1 MQPQTSPLPA
11 PTPPLRPAE
20 VPARPAAR
28 PGRPRKGWYFL
39 LALAVVVGLGFLYWL
54 GRSASPARQAALGSA
69 AVPVHTVAAGDVRFS
84 IRLTGTTTPE
94 RYVLLTAPIL
104 RGGRGGSLGMGGGVS
119 TAAGRT
125 SAPSTSGLE
134 SGGATV
140 ASTAGTGSSALGPAG
155 SGSAAFRAATTRF
168 SSAPASSRT
177 SRSSSAGSASSGA
190 MGSGLGSTA
199 GSLPGGPSGPPSG
212 GGGGGTVV
220 ITGGGGG
227 ARVGF
232 GLVLVSTAKPGS
244 WVKKGDIVAEFDR
257 EDMLNRLDDFKAR
270 VTQAEATIKSIR
282 AQLEVLKDAHQH
294 SIRVAKANLDKA
306 LLDLKTIPV
315 RSANASEIL
324 RLNAEEAE
332 ATHKQLLSEVKFME
346 QSLSAQLRIA
356 ELARDEAKVEL
367 QRVQANVDRMVV
379 RAPIDGMVVMQTV
392 IRGGEQAQI
401 QAGDQIGPGQPY
413 MRIVDPSSMLVDAAV
428 NQVDAE
434 RIRVGAQATVR
445 FDAYPD
451 LALPARVVAIG
462 AMPKAAGWRLEYVKE
477 IPVTLKLERLDPRV
491 IPDLSVSADVE
502 IAAEQA
508 AAVVPL
514 EAVFRDAPGR
524 PPYVFVRRGSAWETR
539 PVELGLV
546 NHIAAAVRSGLKA
559 GEVIALRRP
568 PARAQ

>member
-1 MQPQTSPLPA
+1 MYLI
-11 PTPPLRPAE
+11 L
-20 VPARPAAR
+20 
-28 PGRPRKGWYFL
+28 G
-39 LALAVVVGLGFLYWL
+39 AVVVLAIGLVYWL
-54 GRSASPARQAALGSA
+54 GPSVVPTRQAAPGLG
-69 AVPVHTVAAGDVRFS
+69 AVPLYTVTPGEVRLT

-94 RYVLLTAPIL
+94 RYALLTAPIL
-104 RGGRGGSLGMGGGVS
+104 RGGRGGALGMGGGISTGAGRGGRSGAGGGGGESPSTTAS
-119 TAAGRT
+119 TAILASAGGG
-125 SAPSTSGLE
+125 A
-134 SGGATV
+134 SGGAMV
-140 ASTAGTGSSALGPAG
+140 ASTAGTGSSTLGSGG

-168 SSAPASSRT
+168 GATSPSART
-177 SRSSSAGSASSGA
+177 TRSSAGSSSGSSA

-199 GSLPGGPSGPPSG
+199 ASLPGGPSGPPSG
-212 GGGGGTVV
+212 GGGGGGSVMVV
-220 ITGGGGG
+220 SAGPGG

-232 GLVLVSTAKPGS
+232 GLTLVSTAKPGS

-282 AQLEVLKDAHQH
+282 AQLEVLKDAHDH

-306 LLDLKTIPV
+306 LLDLKTTPV

-332 ATHKQLLSEVKFME
+332 AIHKQLLSEVKFME
-346 QSLSAQLRIA
+346 QSLNAQLRIA

-401 QAGDQIGPGQPY
+401 QAGDQVGPGQPY
-413 MRIVDPSSMLVDAAV
+413 MRIVDPSSMLVEAAV

-434 RIRVGAQATVR
+434 RIRVGARATVR

-451 LALPARVVAIG
+451 LELPARVVAIG

-477 IPVTLKLERLDPRV
+477 IPVTLKLERLDARV

-502 IAAEQA
+502 ISQEQA

-514 EAVFRDAPGR
+514 EGIFRDGPGR
-524 PPYVFVRRGSAWETR
+524 APYVFVRRGSSWETR

-546 NHIAAAVRSGLKA
+546 NHITAAVRSGLKP

-568 PARAQ
+568 PAASK